1 MLGIENQVC
10 VKNLTYI
17 IFWGVFVKDL
27 CHNKKTKSMKY
38 YITQRQSLLKAVV
51 LWIAFAMVPLTISAQ
66 SFTLNNGEGEVS
78 VTGTSTLHDW
88 EEVAEQKSG
97 SMTLENTGELPKIN
111 SLKFTVE
118 AESLKSGKGAM
129 DKNTYKALETKDHK
143 QIVFVLKG
151 VKSISPV
158 TSSSNKYKVVA
169 TGSLTIAGS
178 TNTIDLPFNL
188 TVNQG
193 KVLLEG
199 KKSLKMTDFNVD
211 PPKALLGTITTGDE
225 IEVHY
230 NTVWK

>member
-1 MLGIENQVC
+1 MQS
-10 VKNLTYI
+10 
-17 IFWGVFVKDL
+17 
-27 CHNKKTKSMKY
+27 HNKY
-38 YITQRQSLLKAVV
+38 RQFSLQAVILVMALSLLPA
-51 LWIAFAMVPLTISAQ
+51 AISAQ
-66 SFTLNNGEGEVS
+66 SYKLNNSEGELM

-97 SMTLENTGELPKIN
+97 SITLDNSGELPKIN

-129 DKNTYKALETKDHK
+129 DKNTYKALNTDDHK
-143 QIVFVLKG
+143 QIVYEMKQ

-158 TSSSNKYKVVA
+158 VSTANKYKVVA
-169 TGSLTIAGS
+169 TGSLTISG
-178 TNTIDLPFNL
+178 TTKIIDLPFTL
-188 TVNQG
+188 TINDS

-199 KKSLKMTDFNVD
+199 KKPLKMTDFNIE

-225 IEVHY
+225 IEIHY

>member
-1 MLGIENQVC
+1 MQYH
-10 VKNLTYI
+10 TT
-17 IFWGVFVKDL
+17 
-27 CHNKKTKSMKY
+27 H
-38 YITQRQSLLKAVV
+38 RQSLLKVV
-51 LWIAFAMVPLTISAQ
+51 ILWIAFTIVPLTISAQ
-66 SFTLNNGEGEVS
+66 SFSLNNGEGEVT

-97 SMTLENTGELPKIN
+97 SITMDNTGELPKIT
-111 SLKFTVE
+111 SLKFVVE

-143 QIVFVLKG
+143 QIVFEFKSM
-151 VKSISPV
+151 KSISPI
-158 TSSSNKYKVVA
+158 TATSNKYKVVA
-169 TGSLTIAGS
+169 TGNLTIAGS
-178 TNTIDLPFNL
+178 TNSIELPFNL
-188 TVNQG
+188 NINGG

-199 KKSLKMTDFNVD
+199 KKALKMTDYNID